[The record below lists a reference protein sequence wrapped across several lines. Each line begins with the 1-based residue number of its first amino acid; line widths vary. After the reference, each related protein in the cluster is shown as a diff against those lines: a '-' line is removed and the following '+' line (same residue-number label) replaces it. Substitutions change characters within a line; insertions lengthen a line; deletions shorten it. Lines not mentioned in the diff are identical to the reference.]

1 MSKPFSRLKKRLSEI
16 AHSVLVWC
24 LLHDVGLWREGIG
37 GHADWVQVTYG
48 VLSLSVEHCHCAD
61 CCSVRVG
68 IGPVASAINVGN
80 DPLYASG
87 LTFSHWKPSRWI
99 KGHLLLPVGLWEQD
113 W

>member
-1 MSKPFSRLKKRLSEI
+1 VSRLISRLKERLSEM

-24 LLHDVGLWREGIG
+24 LLHDVGMWREGIG

-48 VLSLSVEHCHCAD
+48 ILSLSVEHCHCVD
-61 CCSVRVG
+61 GCNLRLR
-68 IGPVASAINVGN
+68 IGSAAYAFNVGN
-80 DPLYASG
+80 EPLYASV

-99 KGHLLLPVGLWEQD
+99 KGHLLLPAELWEQD